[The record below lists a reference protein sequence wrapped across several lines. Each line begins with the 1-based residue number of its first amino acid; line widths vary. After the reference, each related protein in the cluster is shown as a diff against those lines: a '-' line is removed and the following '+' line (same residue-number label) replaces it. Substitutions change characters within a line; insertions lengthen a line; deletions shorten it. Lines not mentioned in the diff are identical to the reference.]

1 MFIYHHIILTPF
13 FLVIKVWT
21 KCKLL
26 IIRQSTSRFLSSAR
40 YIVDIQ
46 IYTIYSVHTGQSAFA
61 LNLLFSTSYLTLLLH
76 SKSFIMNTFES
87 DGNQDSLSF
96 RTQSRQG
103 ALCSLNLHCHIP
115 SWFYHAV
122 KENPMRASHCV
133 PNIHQDVYNSFS
145 H

>member
-1 MFIYHHIILTPF
+1 MFIYSHIILTPF

-76 SKSFIMNTFES
+76 SKSFIMNTFWVWWEPGLTLVQNS
-87 DGNQDSLSF
+87 VKTRCTLLSKSTLPYIIMILSCSEGEPNKGF
-96 RTQSRQG
+96 TLRSKYTSRC
-103 ALCSLNLHCHIP
+103 LYS
-115 SWFYHAV
+115 F
-122 KENPMRASHCV
+122 
-133 PNIHQDVYNSFS
+133 IH
-145 H
+145 